1 MEPVRCEWK
10 DWRSASASL
19 REWRGAG
26 EKRSDVV
33 LQLGSR
39 LLKNHSSCLGP
50 EGRSHVLCTRTRV
63 WTKGVSSCMYIV
75 WDVHEQVCVAALDCG
90 DMGMADVCWYA
101 GLKLS
106 L

>member
-1 MEPVRCEWK
+1 MEPVRQCEWK

-26 EKRSDVV
+26 EKRSDLV

-39 LLKNHSSCLGP
+39 LLRDHSSSLGA
-50 EGRSHVLCTRTRV
+50 EGRSRVLCTRARV
-63 WTKGVSSCMYIV
+63 WTISSCMYIV

-90 DMGMADVCWYA
+90 DMGVADVCLYA
-101 GLKLS
+101 GI
-106 L
+106 